1 MSAIVVAT
9 TVGRE
14 VLCGVTVFVCV
25 AVRLMGVSGVEAGR
39 ETTCAFVHQQVDFVC
54 STGPGLQ

>member
-1 MSAIVVAT
+1 MR